1 MKKKLLGIFLL
12 VILIISAWNSICLAD
27 VIDMEAAD
35 KYYESMFGNN
45 IEHTFLPIGI
55 VISLVVASSSVL
67 VTLGNKENQKE
78 SISKRVAIIIFLILT
93 YIYARIFKFLEVTF
107 RVIPNFIFYIPIGI
121 LFIALITR
129 LFVSRKQSLIILI
142 ISGVSVITIGVG
154 MAAYEKSIEIH
165 NEQFMQYVA
174 DRGYWMDPFVVTD
187 IKGLISSAIKNNK
200 SNRKVTIVLNNV
212 EYENPEELT
221 ALLDTIDD
229 NTKYYIDYSNSI
241 GFIAKHDFYIESE
254 YIDRIAIC
262 SIENIVFKDKYNDS
276 YIGKRIS
283 GAKVLELLDRME
295 EIDENWLEV
304 GIERNW
310 ELYTIYNSKLLDE
323 TASIY
328 KTDSKAKI
336 KKIKDDVDNKKY
348 YKVKCNIDY
357 DKYKI
362 ELIITE
368 TNAK

>member
-1 MKKKLLGIFLL
+1 MKKKLLSIFLL
-12 VILIISAWNSICLAD
+12 LIMIICVWNSICIAD

-35 KYYESMFGNN
+35 KFGNN

-55 VISLVVASSSVL
+55 IISLVVASSIVL

-78 SISKRVAIIIFLILT
+78 SISKRVAIIVFLILT
-93 YIYARIFKFLEVTF
+93 YIYAMIFNFLEVIF

-121 LFIALITR
+121 LFIALIAR

-221 ALLDTIDD
+221 SLLDTIDD
-229 NTKYYIDYSNSI
+229 NTKYYIDSLNSI
-241 GFIAKHDFYIESE
+241 GFITEHE
-254 YIDRIAIC
+254 YIDKIAIC

-295 EIDENWLEV
+295 EINESWLEV
-304 GIERNW
+304 EIERNW

-323 TASIY
+323 TASIFG
-328 KTDSKAKI
+328 TVSKDKI

-357 DKYKI
+357 DKRKI

-368 TNAK
+368 TN

>member
-1 MKKKLLGIFLL
+1 
-12 VILIISAWNSICLAD
+12 
-27 VIDMEAAD
+27 
-35 KYYESMFGNN
+35 
-45 IEHTFLPIGI
+45 
-55 VISLVVASSSVL
+55 
-67 VTLGNKENQKE
+67 
-78 SISKRVAIIIFLILT
+78 
-93 YIYARIFKFLEVTF
+93 
-107 RVIPNFIFYIPIGI
+107 
-121 LFIALITR
+121 
-129 LFVSRKQSLIILI
+129 
-142 ISGVSVITIGVG
+142 
-154 MAAYEKSIEIH
+154 MAAYDNSIEKH

-221 ALLDTIDD
+221 SLLDTIDD
-229 NTKYYIDYSNSI
+229 NTKYYIDSLNSI
-241 GFIAKHDFYIESE
+241 GFITEHE
-254 YIDRIAIC
+254 YIDKIAIC
-262 SIENIVFKDKYNDS
+262 SIENIIFKDKYNDS

-295 EIDENWLEV
+295 EIDKSWLEV
-304 GIERNW
+304 EIERNW

-323 TASIY
+323 TASIFG
-328 KTDSKAKI
+328 TVSKDKI

-357 DKYKI
+357 DKRKI

-368 TNAK
+368 TN